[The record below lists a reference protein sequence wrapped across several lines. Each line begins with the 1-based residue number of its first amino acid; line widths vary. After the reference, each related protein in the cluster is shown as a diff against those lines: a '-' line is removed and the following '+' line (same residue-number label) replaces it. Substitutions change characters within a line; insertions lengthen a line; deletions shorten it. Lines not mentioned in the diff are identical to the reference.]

1 MRAVV
6 LETFKDKHTGE
17 LHEKGST
24 ITISKER
31 FKEILTVG
39 SFVEAIPDAPKKTT
53 EKKET
58 ENGQ

>member
-1 MRAVV
+1 MRAIV

-24 ITISKER
+24 VTVSKER

-39 SFVEAIPDAPKKTT
+39 PFIEAVPGKTNT
-53 EKKET
+53 QKTYKKET
-58 ENGQ
+58 E